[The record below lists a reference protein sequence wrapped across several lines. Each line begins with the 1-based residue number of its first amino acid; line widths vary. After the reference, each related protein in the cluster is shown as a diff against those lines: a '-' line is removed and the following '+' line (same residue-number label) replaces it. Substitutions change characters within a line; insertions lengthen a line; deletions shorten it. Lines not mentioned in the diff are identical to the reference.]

1 MSLFSTIREVAVSGP
16 LLRSAVRSYVLLC
29 PLLLS
34 ATAAAQ
40 PADQDLIALTTSNR
54 LVRFST
60 VDPCATE
67 PPAKVAGLQTD
78 EVLLGIDVRPATGE
92 LYGLGSSSRLYR
104 IDSVTGQATAVGAA
118 PFAILL
124 SGTAFGFDFNPT
136 VDRIRIVSN
145 TGQNLRAHP
154 DLGTVVDFDAA
165 ALGVQ
170 PDGSLAYDATTADGD
185 PVDANAGVLPLAVAA
200 AYTDPDTDPATGT
213 TLYVIDA
220 DLNALTIQAPPNN
233 GVLNTVG
240 TLGTNTTQLAG
251 FDIAASNEAFAALKL
266 VGGDKVKSCGNSALV
281 SIDLTTGATSVIG
294 VIGTTNPIVGLAV
307 DLWN

>member
-1 MSLFSTIREVAVSGP
+1 MRP
-16 LLRSAVRSYVLLC
+16 LLRSAVRPYLLLC
-29 PLLLS
+29 LLLLS

-67 PPAKVAGLQTD
+67 PAAKVSGLQPD
-78 EVLLGIDVRPATGE
+78 ETLLGIDVRPATGE

-154 DLGTVVDFDAA
+154 DLGTVVDSDAA
-165 ALGVQ
+165 TPGVQ

-185 PVDANAGVLPLAVAA
+185 PVDVNAGALPLAVAA
-200 AYTDPDTDPATGT
+200 AYTNPDTDPATGT

-220 DLNALTIQAPPNN
+220 DLNVLTIQAPPNN

-266 VGGDKVKSCGNSALV
+266 VGGDKVKGCGNSALV

-294 VIGTTNPIVGLAV
+294 VIGTANPIVGLAV